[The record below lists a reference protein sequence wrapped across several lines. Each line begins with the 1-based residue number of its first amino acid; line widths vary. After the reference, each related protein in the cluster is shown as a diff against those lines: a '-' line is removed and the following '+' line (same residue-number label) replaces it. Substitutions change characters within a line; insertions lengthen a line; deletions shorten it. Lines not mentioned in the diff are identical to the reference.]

1 VAGVGRSRSGA
12 EEQSSRAGG
21 SIHSHAPPPTP
32 PPGLVRP
39 PLPTCTYTCPRALT
53 ERLDAYG
60 EDGDKSTN
68 VHPTRPR
75 HEVAGRHPSS
85 PSPLERRNISLAA
98 EIDRPPSPTHVLVR
112 ARTSS
117 SCSLPPL
124 YSTLLSAVRQAPSL
138 TRPPAPSLLGFLGRS
153 PELAAAPIGP
163 RRDGT
168 SLRRPL
174 SPITPNAR
182 SR

>member
-1 VAGVGRSRSGA
+1 MVSLPDAPLPAAAVRPSIGSTADETKQTWGGSVAGADGSRSGA

-53 ERLDAYG
+53 ERLDALEALCSILAAAAARSRSSG

-85 PSPLERRNISLAA
+85 PSPLERRNISVAA
-98 EIDRPPSPTHVLVR
+98 EIDRPR
-112 ARTSS
+112 
-117 SCSLPPL
+117 
-124 YSTLLSAVRQAPSL
+124 RQ
-138 TRPPAPSLLGFLGRS
+138 RP
-153 PELAAAPIGP
+153 
-163 RRDGT
+163 
-168 SLRRPL
+168 
-174 SPITPNAR
+174 
-182 SR
+182 